1 MGNLR
6 DKYTNEEWD
15 EMENQIKRD
24 RLLGKPQHGHI
35 TVWVD
40 KLTIKQLKKL
50 KNKLKKCGVDSHD
63 CSKVDQWIT
72 YNENKER
79 VTNKTN
85 T

>member
-15 EMENQIKRD
+15 EIENQIKRD
-24 RLLGKPQHGHI
+24 KLLGKPEQGHI
-35 TVWVD
+35 AVWVD

-50 KNKLKKCGVDSHD
+50 KKKLKKCGIDSHD

-85 T
+85 A